1 MFITLLYTVFTLFT
15 LFYTVLFYKDFL
27 GKIVDSS
34 NCVRSV
40 FTSCIKYLLI
50 LMDKIITGNVLV
62 ISGRL

>member
-1 MFITLLYTVFTLFT
+1 MFIIYSILYII
-15 LFYTVLFYKDFL
+15 TVLFYKDFV

-50 LMDKIITGNVLV
+50 LMNKIITGNVLV
-62 ISGRL
+62 ISGGL